1 MGSVHTS
8 EFNSYRDT
16 DMPKRV
22 SQSGSEL
29 FIVDNSNKDWKVLRY
44 LHDWC
49 QLSKSIDIATG
60 YFEIGSLLALKDEWR
75 QVDKIRIL
83 MGDEVSKRTKSAFEE
98 GMRSVTVRLDD
109 SLEAEK
115 AKNDFLVGVPT
126 IVDAIKSGQIE
137 CRVYRKDKFHAKAYI
152 THARQEVIGSFG
164 LVGSSNLTYPGLTEN
179 IELNVQI
186 TGTPVKVLQE
196 WYEEHW
202 AAAED
207 VSPEILRTV
216 ERHIHEYSP
225 FEVYAKSLQEFFR
238 GHEMTADEWELTG
251 PENGGSHMYSVLD
264 QYQKEGYHNLLK
276 IAKRRGGTFLCDG
289 VGLGKTYIGLML
301 IERLIRDRQRV
312 MLIVPKAARE
322 AVWEPALRQYLQHL
336 HGDFSN
342 LAVFSHT
349 DLQRGGEYPPRFDRM
364 KEMADAVIIDE
375 AHHFRNPGTKGET
388 AVDLSASLRPG
399 RIKGKGRVKP
409 SRYRLLYDLIE
420 GTNGPKRMYMLTATP
435 INNKL
440 ADFRYMTELFS
451 RKQNNYFESIG
462 IHSLRG
468 HFLKMERAL
477 KKLTEAQG
485 GGDVNIDTDLA
496 EAEALLRGDD
506 LFHALVVQR
515 SRAYVKQSQLQ
526 HGIAVTSFP
535 EREPPKVADYSVKK
549 TYGRLLDLVEKAF
562 NRDKPLFSLAIYYP
576 LGYYKGPDENIDLF
590 EENRQKQ
597 VIGLIRV
604 QFLKRFESSARAF
617 ERSCERLLIKL
628 LIFVTRHAESDAEKR
643 RLDRWK
649 RQNADRID
657 YVSAHQLELWGDD
670 EADET
675 MEDLVTEEMLEDV
688 EHLDPAEYRVD
699 EMLDETY
706 LDLDQVVRF
715 LEELGKFKP
724 RNDDKLKA
732 LLKLL
737 KSDPVMKKQ
746 KVLLFTEYADTAKYL
761 TEQLKEHGIEGLDQI
776 DSSTKR
782 SRMEIIRA
790 FAPYYNG
797 SSSADL
803 REEGVPETRV
813 LISTDVLSEGLNL
826 QDATRLINY
835 DIHWN
840 PVRLMQRVGRVDRR
854 MNPEVEARL
863 VADHPDQKKLRGKI
877 TYWNFLPP
885 DELDR
890 LLRLYG
896 RVAHKTLRISRTFGV
911 EGRKL
916 LRPEDDYD
924 ALKEFN
930 SAYEGTTT
938 PVEQMH
944 LEYQKLLQD
953 HPSLE
958 DRLNGLPLRVFSGKE
973 HPSSDAR
980 AVFFCY
986 ALPARPTHIQDIN
999 TGDLSLWTEE
1009 AGDTK
1014 WYLFDLAT
1022 EKIADEPG
1030 DIVDL
1035 IRSEPDTPRHCAIE
1049 QATLSEIR
1057 AKIEKYIKNTYLKQ
1071 VQAPIGVKPTLKCWM
1086 ELS

>member
-1 MGSVHTS
+1 
-8 EFNSYRDT
+8 
-16 DMPKRV
+16 MPKRV
-22 SQSGSEL
+22 STSGSEL
-29 FIVDNSNKDWKVLRY
+29 FIVDNSDKAWKVLRY

-49 QLSKSIDIATG
+49 QLSTRMDIATG
-60 YFEIGSLLALKDEWR
+60 YFEIGSLLALDDEW
-75 QVDKIRIL
+75 QKVDKIRIL
-83 MGDEVSKRTKSAFEE
+83 MGDEVSRRTQRAFED
-98 GMRSVTVRLDD
+98 GLRLVAGRLDA

-115 AKNDFLVGVPT
+115 EKNDFLAGVPA
-126 IVDAIKSGQIE
+126 IVQGIRSGQIE

-164 LVGSSNLTYPGLTEN
+164 LVGSSNLTYPGLAEN
-179 IELNVQI
+179 VELNVQI
-186 TGTPVKVLQE
+186 TGADVKLLQE
-196 WYEEHW
+196 WYDRHW
-202 AAAED
+202 AGAED
-207 VSPEILRTV
+207 VTPKVLRV
-216 ERHIHEYSP
+216 IERHIHEHTP
-225 FEVYAKSLQEFFR
+225 FDVYAKSLQEFFR
-238 GHEMTADEWELTG
+238 GHEMTADEWELSG
-251 PENGGSHMYSVLD
+251 PENGGSHMYPVLD

-276 IAKRRGGTFLCDG
+276 IAKLRGGAFLCDG

-322 AVWEPALRQYLQHL
+322 AVWEPALDQYLRHL

-349 DLQRGGEYPPRFDRM
+349 DLQRVGEYPARIERM
-364 KEMADAVIIDE
+364 KAMADVVVIDE
-375 AHHFRNPGTKGET
+375 AHHFRNPGAKGET
-388 AVDLSASLRPG
+388 AVDLSTSPQPG

-409 SRYRLLYDLIE
+409 SRYRLLYDLIG
-420 GTNGPKRMYMLTATP
+420 GTNGPKQMYMLTATP

-440 ADFRYMTELFS
+440 ADFRHMTELFS
-451 RKQNNYFESIG
+451 RNQDNYFESIG
-462 IHSLRG
+462 VHSLRG
-468 HFLKMERAL
+468 HFLKMEQAL
-477 KKLTEAQG
+477 KKLTQAQG
-485 GGDVNIDTDLA
+485 GGDVNIDTDLV

-506 LFHALVVQR
+506 LFHSLVVQR
-515 SRAYVKQSQLQ
+515 SRAYVKESQQ
-526 HGIAVTSFP
+526 QQGVAVTSFP
-535 EREPPKVADYSVKK
+535 DRESPKVADYSVKK
-549 TYGRLLDLVEKAF
+549 TYGRLLGMVEKAF
-562 NRDKPLFSLAIYYP
+562 HRSKPLFALAIYYP
-576 LGYYKGPDENIDLF
+576 LGYYQGPDKTIDPF

-597 VIGLIRV
+597 VVGLIRV

-617 ERSCERLLIKL
+617 ERSCERLLVKL
-628 LIFVTRHAESDAEKR
+628 LAFVTRHAESDAEKR
-643 RLDRWK
+643 RLDRWE
-649 RQNADRID
+649 RQNSDLID
-657 YVSAHQLELWGDD
+657 YVAKHRYELWGDD
-670 EADET
+670 ETDET
-675 MEDLVTEEMLEDV
+675 MEDLVDDEMLEDV
-688 EHLDPAEYRVD
+688 ERLDPAEYHVD

-724 RNDDKLKA
+724 RSDDKLKA

-737 KSDPVMKKQ
+737 KSDPVMRKG
-746 KVLLFTEYADTAKYL
+746 KVLLFTDFADTAKYL
-761 TEQLKEHGIEGLDQI
+761 AEQLKENGIEGVDQV
-776 DSSTKR
+776 DSSSKR
-782 SRMEIIRA
+782 SRMEIIRS

-797 SSSADL
+797 SSSAGLQD
-803 REEGVPETRV
+803 EGLSETRV

-840 PVRLMQRVGRVDRR
+840 PVRLMQRIGRVDRR

-877 TYWNFLPP
+877 AYWNFLPP
-885 DELDR
+885 EELDR
-890 LLRLYG
+890 LLHLYG
-896 RVAHKTLRISRTFGV
+896 RVAHKTLRISRTFGI

-916 LRPEDDYD
+916 LRPEDDFD

-938 PVEQMH
+938 PVERMH

-953 HPSLE
+953 HPGLE
-958 DRLNGLPLRVFSGKE
+958 DRLNGLHLRVFSGKE
-973 HPSSDAR
+973 HPSPDAR

-986 ALPARPTHIQDIN
+986 ALPARPTHIQDMD

-1009 AGDTK
+1009 TGDTK

-1022 EKIADEPG
+1022 EKIADDPG

-1049 QATLSEIR
+1049 QATLSQIR
-1057 AKIEKYIKNTYLKQ
+1057 AKIEKHIKNTYLKQ
-1071 VQAPIGVKPTLKCWM
+1071 VQAPIGVKPVLKAWM